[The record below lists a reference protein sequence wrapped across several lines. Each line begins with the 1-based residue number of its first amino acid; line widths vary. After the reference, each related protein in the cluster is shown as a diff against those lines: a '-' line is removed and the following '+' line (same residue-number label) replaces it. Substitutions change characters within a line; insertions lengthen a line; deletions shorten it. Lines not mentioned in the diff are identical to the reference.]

1 MERDKLY
8 RLLRLGL
15 EKGASDIHFQV
26 GYLPLYRF
34 NGDLVELRY
43 KVLTPKDTEEI
54 ARMLLEGEPR
64 AAGMDFNEIDLAY
77 ELPGEG
83 RFRVNISRQRRFY
96 NVVLRVIPLQIRTF
110 EELNLPGVLRDI
122 AHITR
127 GYVLVTGAT
136 GQGKSTTLA
145 TMIHEVN
152 RQRKAKIITV
162 EDPIEFVFTHEKSI
176 ITQREIGTDT
186 GSFPEA
192 LRAALRQDPDVIMV
206 GEMRDLQTVDTSLK
220 AAETG
225 HLVFSTIHTN
235 DVTSTVN
242 RLVSFFPTEEQLQVR
257 ARLAENLT
265 AVVSLR
271 LLVNKKQSGRV
282 PAVEIMRTTRSIQEC
297 IKDPARTHEIPDFM
311 ARGRSERMQTFDQH
325 LFDLVRANK
334 ISVDT
339 ALAAASNREKAL
351 AAVKSTVAGGA
362 QLGEVIGQRLKE
374 KNIAKVVF
382 DRNGYAYH
390 GVVKAVAEG
399 ARKAGVSF

>member
-1 MERDKLY
+1 MEREKLY
-8 RLLRLGL
+8 RLLRLGI

-54 ARMLLEGEPR
+54 ARILLDGDPR
-64 AAGMDFNEIDLAY
+64 QETMDFSELDLAF

-83 RFRVNISRQRRFY
+83 RFRVNISRQRRFFSI
-96 NVVLRVIPLQIRTF
+96 VLRVIPLQIRTF
-110 EELNLPGVLRDI
+110 DDLNLPHVLRDLAQI
-122 AHITR
+122 KR

-145 TMIHEVN
+145 TMIQEVN
-152 RQRKAKIITV
+152 KHRKAKIVTV
-162 EDPIEFVFTHEKSI
+162 EDPIEFVFTHDKSI
-176 ITQREIGTDT
+176 ITQREVGTDT
-186 GSFPEA
+186 GSFPDA

-206 GEMRDLQTVDTSLK
+206 GEMRDLLTVDTSLK

-235 DVTSTVN
+235 DVASTVN

-257 ARLAENLT
+257 ARLAENLK

-271 LLVNKKQSGRV
+271 LLVNKKQTSRV
-282 PAVEIMRTTRSIQEC
+282 PAVEIMRSTRSIQEC
-297 IKDPARTHEIPDFM
+297 IKDPARTHEINDHI
-311 ARGRSERMQTFDQH
+311 ARSRSDGMQTFDQH

-334 ISVDT
+334 ITVET
-339 ALAAASNREKAL
+339 ALAAASNPTDFQTRLSLEGTTLVEGSAL
-351 AAVKSTVAGGA
+351 EE
-362 QLGEVIGQRLKE
+362 QPLERLE
-374 KNIAKVVF
+374 LESDERF
-382 DRNGYAYH
+382 
-390 GVVKAVAEG
+390 
-399 ARKAGVSF
+399 